1 MPNPYLETVRG
12 PYSDPPV
19 EGQSPMEFFG
29 VDQMV
34 PRLGAY
40 DPEAD
45 LVNTY
50 GTLPRLPGNIE
61 STPFG
66 LNAPAGREMTGTQ
79 PGWAV
84 ASQYPGTPVIAPQE
98 SLRRQS
104 YENVDP
110 TSFQRIPGAGLTEER
125 VPSMMEPG
133 MVVGGLAGGGGSAG
147 LGAGMRGWGAG
158 GAARAQ
164 GPANQAAQRL
174 FDARAAK
181 NVNSPSLRPPQTVP
195 PLPPGARDNLGY
207 RIMPDEVYLQR
218 ARDSGWPLEGRALL
232 KNERGMFDNTGVR
245 QMTPEQLAAQRS
257 GTLPYR
263 DPRTYSEVW
272 SSKYIPTSYKQV
284 PGVRDARFE
293 DLVTNER
300 ALTRNIRMAKEKP
313 GINRTEGPP
322 PHGGGWEE
330 TSAGRG
336 YRNPG
341 LRVPEAYD
349 MTIRQAGGHTDEAME
364 RLAARN
370 RVLQAEMARNQA
382 LIGTGKQLGGPLLPF
397 SGLASTVV
405 GGVAGLAYDEVFGES
420 GTTYRDP
427 SGKEREGQRARI
439 FAEMTPEQ
447 RKGLGAS
454 LHGQVLQG
462 YGLPT
467 DTPTESTAK
476 MLEIQGKLSA
486 DAIRSLSAE
495 EFLKE
500 GARRVRNYETTGEF
514 YPGGE

>member
-1 MPNPYLETVRG
+1 
-12 PYSDPPV
+12 
-19 EGQSPMEFFG
+19 
-29 VDQMV
+29 MV
-34 PRLGAY
+34 
-40 DPEAD
+40 
-45 LVNTY
+45 
-50 GTLPRLPGNIE
+50 
-61 STPFG
+61 
-66 LNAPAGREMTGTQ
+66 
-79 PGWAV
+79 
-84 ASQYPGTPVIAPQE
+84 
-98 SLRRQS
+98 
-104 YENVDP
+104 
-110 TSFQRIPGAGLTEER
+110 
-125 VPSMMEPG
+125 EPG
-133 MVVGGLAGGGGSAG
+133 MAVGGLAGGGGSAG
-147 LGAGMRGWGAG
+147 LGAGMRGAG
-158 GAARAQ
+158 RQGLARAE
-164 GPANQAAQRL
+164 GPAAEAADRL
-174 FDARAAK
+174 FRARAGEY
-181 NVNSPSLRPPQTVP
+181 VGGPSLRPPQTVP
-195 PLPPGARDNLGY
+195 DLRPPYY
-207 RIMPDEVYLQR
+207 REHRVHGSWLD
-218 ARDSGWPLEGRALL
+218 D
-232 KNERGMFDNTGVR
+232 FDHYGEPQIPPMR
-245 QMTPEQLAAQRS
+245 PMTPEQLAAQRS

-263 DPRTYSEVW
+263 DSMTYSEPW

-293 DLVTNER
+293 EIVTSEVPY
-300 ALTRNIRMAKEKP
+300 TKNIRMYKENP

-330 TSAGRG
+330 TSAGWG

-341 LRVPEAYD
+341 LRVPEAYE
-349 MTIRQAGGHTDEAME
+349 MGIQRAGGHTDEAMN
-364 RLAARN
+364 RLSARN
-370 RVLQAEMARNQA
+370 QALQAKMARNQA

-397 SGLASTVV
+397 SGLAGTVG

-420 GTTYRDP
+420 GTTYQDP

-476 MLEIQGKLSA
+476 MLELQGKHAA

>member
-1 MPNPYLETVRG
+1 MPVRDIYDL
-12 PYSDPPV
+12 PPVPV

-45 LVNTY
+45 LINTY

-110 TSFQRIPGAGLTEER
+110 TSFQRIPGTALTEER

-133 MVVGGLAGGGGSAG
+133 MAVGGLAGGGGSAG
-147 LGAGMRGWGAG
+147 LGAGMRGAG
-158 GAARAQ
+158 RQGLARAE
-164 GPANQAAQRL
+164 GPAAEAADRL
-174 FDARAAK
+174 FRARAGEY
-181 NVNSPSLRPPQTVP
+181 VGGPSLRPPQTAPGTLPITTMTPVP
-195 PLPPGARDNLGY
+195 MRP
-207 RIMPDEVYLQR
+207 
-218 ARDSGWPLEGRALL
+218 
-232 KNERGMFDNTGVR
+232 
-245 QMTPEQLAAQRS
+245 MTPEQLAAQRS
-257 GTLPYR
+257 GTLPYTEAM
-263 DPRTYSEVW
+263 TYSEPW
-272 SSKYIPTSYKQV
+272 STKYIPTSYKQV

-293 DLVTNER
+293 EIVTSEVPY
-300 ALTRNIRMAKEKP
+300 TKNIRMYKENP

-330 TSAGRG
+330 TSAGWG

-341 LRVPEAYD
+341 LRVPEAYE
-349 MTIRQAGGHTDEAME
+349 MGIQRAGGHTDEAMN

-370 RVLQAEMARNQA
+370 QALQAEMARNQA

-397 SGLASTVV
+397 SGLAGTV
-405 GGVAGLAYDEVFGES
+405 GGGIAGLAYDEVFGQ
-420 GTTYRDP
+420 GATTYRDP
-427 SGKEREGQRARI
+427 SGKERKGQRARI

-476 MLEIQGKLSA
+476 MLELQGKHA
-486 DAIRSLSAE
+486 ANAIRSLSAE

-500 GARRVRNYETTGEF
+500 GARRVRNFETTGEF

>member
-1 MPNPYLETVRG
+1 MPVRDIYDL
-12 PYSDPPV
+12 PPVPV

-110 TSFQRIPGAGLTEER
+110 TSFQRIPGTALTEER

-133 MVVGGLAGGGGSAG
+133 MAVGGLAGGGGSAG
-147 LGAGMRGWGAG
+147 LGAGIRVAG
-158 GAARAQ
+158 QQGAARVG
-164 GPANQAAQRL
+164 GPASRAAQNL
-174 FDARAAK
+174 FDARAGRD
-181 NVNSPSLRPPQTVP
+181 VSGPSLRPPKKP
-195 PLPPGARDNLGY
+195 FPEPGQLFDDYGY
-207 RIMPDEVYLQR
+207 RMVPDEVYLQR
-218 ARDSGWPLEGRALL
+218 ARDAGWPLEGRALL
-232 KNERGMFDNTGVR
+232 KNERGMFANTGIR

-257 GTLPYR
+257 GTLPYTEAV
-263 DPRTYSEVW
+263 TYSEPW
-272 SSKYIPTSYKQV
+272 STKYIPTSYKQA
-284 PGVRDARFE
+284 PGVRDARFQ
-293 DLVTNER
+293 ER
-300 ALTRNIRMAKEKP
+300 VIQEAPFNPKP
-313 GINRTEGPP
+313 
-322 PHGGGWEE
+322 
-330 TSAGRG
+330 RG
-336 YRNPG
+336 
-341 LRVPEAYD
+341 RVPEAYE
-349 MTIRQAGGHTDEAME
+349 MTIQRAGGHTDEAME

-370 RVLQAEMARNQA
+370 QALQAEMARNQA

-397 SGLASTVV
+397 SGLAGTVG

-420 GTTYRDP
+420 GTTYQDP

-462 YGLPT
+462 YGLPA

-476 MLEIQGKLSA
+476 MLELQGKHA
-486 DAIRSLSAE
+486 ANAIRSLSAE

-500 GARRVRNYETTGEF
+500 GARRVRNFETTGEF